1 LYSSTNSSNE
11 KLFYEKEKEI
21 INLTN
26 HNKNNNNNN
35 NKNNY
40 NIINNFISDNKNEKL
55 KIFSRLNSMNESNK
69 RYRII
74 SYENVNNNNNNNNNI
89 SLTKLKT
96 KLKQKYNILFRSTL
110 TSLIDLIEI
119 LISNKPFNTNG
130 DSVIKANNNE
140 NISFSIDIF
149 DPYNCED
156 DKRSFFIEQIINLL
170 LTKIKYIQNNLGF
183 NLDKEISKIK
193 SWIFF
198 LNKENNNSSIF
209 NTSHTRM
216 INNKN
221 SFKDLSNIFCNI
233 INFIL
238 F

>member
-1 LYSSTNSSNE
+1 MYSLLQI
-11 KLFYEKEKEI
+11 K
-21 INLTN
+21 
-26 HNKNNNNNN
+26 
-35 NKNNY
+35 
-40 NIINNFISDNKNEKL
+40 
-55 KIFSRLNSMNESNK
+55 NK
-69 RYRII
+69 R
-74 SYENVNNNNNNNNNI
+74 
-89 SLTKLKT
+89 LKT
-96 KLKQKYNILFRSTL
+96 ILKKKVNILFSLTL